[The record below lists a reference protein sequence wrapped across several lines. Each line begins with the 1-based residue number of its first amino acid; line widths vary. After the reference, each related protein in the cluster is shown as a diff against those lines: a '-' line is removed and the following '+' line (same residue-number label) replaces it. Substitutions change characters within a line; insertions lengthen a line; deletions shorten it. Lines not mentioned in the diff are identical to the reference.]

1 MSRNLGDVQS
11 TVWAKWAA
19 SLGEKRFPTDFSS
32 FRLHGAP
39 AFLFPQ
45 VHHRHPSH
53 TWNLFR
59 RASGHDAMQRGG
71 DLRDRFTCTA
81 SATIPPPTHLAQN
94 SLQASNRTATN
105 LSVFS
110 PDPSTSTS
118 TLVRR
123 QTTSRSSTRTSS
135 LSPSSTESV
144 SSPASTDLNGQPP
157 VLRINYPA
165 ESYSK
170 RTGGTQFYAAPLN
183 STSSGEGQVDGNSTT
198 NGQYERMMLSY
209 DVWFPVGFA

>member
-1 MSRNLGDVQS
+1 MDCVTWRKALSHRL
-11 TVWAKWAA
+11 
-19 SLGEKRFPTDFSS
+19 SS
-32 FRLHGAP
+32 FRLHGSP
-39 AFLFPQ
+39 AFPFPQ
-45 VHHRHPSH
+45 GHHRHPSH

-59 RASGHDAMQRGG
+59 RASGHDAMQRKG

-81 SATIPPPTHLAQN
+81 SATIPPPPTLPKIAFKRP
-94 SLQASNRTATN
+94 SKRTATN

-165 ESYSK
+165 GSYSK